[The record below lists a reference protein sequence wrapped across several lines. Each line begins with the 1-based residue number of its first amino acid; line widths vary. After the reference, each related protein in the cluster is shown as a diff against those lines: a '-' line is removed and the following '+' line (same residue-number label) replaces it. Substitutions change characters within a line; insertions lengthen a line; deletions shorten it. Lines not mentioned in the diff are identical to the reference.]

1 MVRLVVF
8 DMDGILLM
16 FDYYLGEKI
25 FFILARL
32 RERDIIFIFVT
43 GRYALEMQY
52 IFGALSLDAYLIIGN
67 GTRVYFLEGEFLYR
81 DDLFADVAELVLYQ

>member
-43 GRYALEMQY
+43 GRYALEM
-52 IFGALSLDAYLIIGN
+52 
-67 GTRVYFLEGEFLYR
+67 
-81 DDLFADVAELVLYQ
+81 